1 MYIYVY
7 IFIFIASNAQVKQCH
22 VINLVM
28 INYINFY
35 TIIFCAFDRTKCKK
49 YWNVLTIT
57 IKQHSF
63 FYVTEFYFITDPP
76 STISMKYLMPLIAL
90 HKLYSQSASSFLQ
103 SDPDFVARISNYT
116 KFQSHHLTV
125 NQFQP
130 EFFQDIDKQN
140 DCSNI
145 SQVVPGTHSF
155 ASESIRLKRICWSG
169 FYIFFR
175 KSIRVKPLK
184 NTQMQIE

>member
-35 TIIFCAFDRTKCKK
+35 TIIFCAFDRKILKCFNDNNK
-49 YWNVLTIT
+49 T
-57 IKQHSF
+57 QHF

-116 KFQSHHLTV
+116 KFRSHHLTV

-130 EFFQDIDKQN
+130 EFFRLLTSKTIAPILA
-140 DCSNI
+140 SLY
-145 SQVVPGTHSF
+145 PGHILLP
-155 ASESIRLKRICWSG
+155 AN
-169 FYIFFR
+169 
-175 KSIRVKPLK
+175 P
-184 NTQMQIE
+184 

>member
-1 MYIYVY
+1 MR
-7 IFIFIASNAQVKQCH
+7 
-22 VINLVM
+22 
-28 INYINFY
+28 
-35 TIIFCAFDRTKCKK
+35 FDRTKCKK

-57 IKQHSF
+57 IKHNIFLCNWVLLYHGS
-63 FYVTEFYFITDPP
+63 P

-116 KFQSHHLTV
+116 KFRSHHLTV

-130 EFFQDIDKQN
+130 EFFQAIDKQN

-145 SQVVPGTHSF
+145 SQLVPGTHSF
-155 ASESIRLKRICWSG
+155 ASESIMLKRICWSG

-175 KSIRVKPLK
+175 KSIRVISLK

>member
-1 MYIYVY
+1 MSIFQSYLYSWRLYRDRNYYDDCSKITQTMYIYVY

-57 IKQHSF
+57 IKHNIFLCNWVLLYHGSPQHNFNEISNASHSI
-63 FYVTEFYFITDPP
+63 TQIIQSICFI
-76 STISMKYLMPLIAL
+76 
-90 HKLYSQSASSFLQ
+90 FLQ

-130 EFFQDIDKQN
+130 EFFRILTSKT
-140 DCSNI
+140 I
-145 SQVVPGTHSF
+145 VPIL
-155 ASESIRLKRICWSG
+155 ASLYPGHILL
-169 FYIFFR
+169 
-175 KSIRVKPLK
+175 PA
-184 NTQMQIE
+184 NP